1 MSVYAV
7 FIYVE
12 EIFMKKFLMLMFASS
27 IILVCPSIA
36 ASCPPVTIISPAEK
50 LDTMSSEASEYLP
63 IWVVEEGEKS
73 VIRKFI
79 WVPTEDGKKLV
90 IIEATNDALLRL
102 AWNLDTYK
110 HDPTKIKVK
119 TN

>member
-1 MSVYAV
+1 
-7 FIYVE
+7 
-12 EIFMKKFLMLMFASS
+12 MKKFLMLMFASA
-27 IILVCPSIA
+27 IIFTCPSIA
-36 ASCPPVTIISPAEK
+36 ASCPPVKIINPAEK
-50 LDTMSSEASEYLP
+50 LDTMSLEASEYLP
-63 IWVVEEGEKS
+63 IWVVKDGERS

-90 IIEATNDALLRL
+90 IVEATNDALLRL

-110 HDPTKIKVK
+110 HDPTKAKPK